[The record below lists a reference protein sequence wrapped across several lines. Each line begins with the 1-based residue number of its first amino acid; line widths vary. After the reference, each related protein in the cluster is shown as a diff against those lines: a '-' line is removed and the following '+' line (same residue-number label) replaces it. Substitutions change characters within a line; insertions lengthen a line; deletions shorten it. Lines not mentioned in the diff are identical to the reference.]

1 MLHKYYS
8 MENIM
13 IVLLQAKFALLKIY
27 FEQTCGRT
35 KLIFVLVGIVANASK
50 FTGSLI
56 LITSK

>member
-1 MLHKYYS
+1 
-8 MENIM
+8 M

-35 KLIFVLVGIVANASK
+35 KLIFVLVGIVVNVSK
-50 FTGSLI
+50 FTGTLI